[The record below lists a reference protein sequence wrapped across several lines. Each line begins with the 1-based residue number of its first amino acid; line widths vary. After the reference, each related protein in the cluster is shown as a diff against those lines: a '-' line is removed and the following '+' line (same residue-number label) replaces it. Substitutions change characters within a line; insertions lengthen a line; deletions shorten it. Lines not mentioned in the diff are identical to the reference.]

1 MKKSLFALAI
11 LPTISVITTSAA
23 TTDDKEVDYKQLTDI
38 PTLYIDTENGA
49 AVTNK
54 PNYVRTELR
63 YVDESGI
70 TVYDAA
76 NIRHRGNGNFA
87 KRSYRVKFDKKQR
100 FLGPDRAK
108 AKNWTLLANH
118 ADKTMIRNAVASF
131 IGTFAGQPF
140 TAGAKFVD
148 LVLNG
153 EYKGTYQ
160 ISDQIDIRKRRVD
173 ITEQELPMDQ
183 DPNADITGGY
193 LFEVSGDET
202 VSFST
207 HKGVTIHIKSPDDD
221 VINSDQIDYIAEHVN
236 KFEDALYS
244 SNFADVE
251 KGYRQYV
258 DSCTLASWYISSE
271 LTANVDCFWSVN
283 MYKERGD
290 DKLYWGPLWDFDI
303 AFNNCNRTG
312 DVYYSLMRDAAFS
325 PQLAKQ
331 WAIRMWQDPWF
342 VRLIADKWQEMV
354 DGGVEQSVLDYID
367 QVAAEIEQSQQLNYD
382 IWPINKRV
390 HNEIEL
396 FDTYAEGVEYLKNFV
411 SVHCAFLTEAL
422 AEAVND
428 NPTVAETFEPNP
440 AYVYRVQCVATNL
453 MADVAAD
460 GAHVE
465 LNSPLDSDLPAAN
478 AQRWYFTEADEDGY
492 YRIVNY
498 STDLAVEDGAVADDS
513 AGIVSSQQLRLAT
526 PDEWVDA
533 QQWSVQPVLNSSEN
547 GAYSIIGRLSG
558 MVWDN
563 RGSQT
568 ADGTQAITYANSTT
582 ANQQWRIIADGV
594 RSSSKL
600 DEWLNSPDYR
610 LSYSPDDAT
619 LRFRTTADSVPVG
632 EVCVYSTAG
641 ALLLSAP
648 LSAEISLNSLPAG
661 VYVVT
666 WHVNSR
672 NGSAKIIR

>member
-1 MKKSLFALAI
+1 LQLFNTLS
-11 LPTISVITTSAA
+11 TAA
-23 TTDDKEVDYKQLTDI
+23 ANDKEVEYKQLTDL

-100 FLGPDRAK
+100 FLGEDRAK

-193 LFEVSGDET
+193 LFEVSGDES

-221 VINSDQIDYIAEHVN
+221 VINSDQINYIADHVN

-244 SNFADVE
+244 SNFADEE
-251 KGYRQYV
+251 KGYRPYV
-258 DSCTLASWYISSE
+258 DESTLASWYISSE

-331 WAIRMWQDPWF
+331 WAEQMWKDPWF
-342 VRLIADKWQEMV
+342 VQLIADKWQQMV

-367 QVAAEIEQSQQLNYD
+367 KVAAEIEQSQQLNYS

-396 FDTYAEGVEYLKNFV
+396 FDTYAEGVDYLKDFV
-411 SVHCAFLTEAL
+411 RVHCAFLTEAL
-422 AEAVND
+422 AEAVNSSTGSGS
-428 NPTVAETFEPNP
+428 NWGTEVTGTFEPNP
-440 AYVYRVQCVATNL
+440 AYLYRLQCVATNL

-465 LNSPLDSDLPAAN
+465 LNSPIDSDLPAAN
-478 AQRWYFTEADEDGY
+478 TQRWYFTAADEDGY
-492 YRIVNY
+492 YHIVNY
-498 STDLAVEDGAVADDS
+498 SNELAVEDGAVADGS
-513 AGIVSSQQLRLAT
+513 AGIVSSKQLLLAT

-533 QQWSVQPVLNSSEN
+533 QQWSVEQVANSTEDDI
-547 GAYSIIGRLSG
+547 YSIAGRLSG
-558 MVWDN
+558 LVWDN
-563 RGSQT
+563 RSSI
-568 ADGTQAITYANSTT
+568 ADDGTPAITYANAST
-582 ANQQWRIIADGV
+582 ANQQWRIILDGV

-619 LRFRTTADSVPVG
+619 LCFRTTADVVPSG
-632 EVCVYSTAG
+632 TICVYSTAG
-641 ALLLSAP
+641 ALLLTAP
-648 LSAEISLNSLPAG
+648 LSAEISLRSLSSG

-666 WHVNSR
+666 WQMGSR
-672 NGSAKIIR
+672 SGSAKIIR